1 MVSMER
7 LLTDDSGSYLSGQTY
22 YQGQH
27 GSPEPDMQHSQ
38 HSTPPAHSYYGHLS
52 HGSHGSYAPAQPV
65 ELPLSYPTLQEMP
78 APPSPG
84 VARFSAQM
92 GLGQDQRLPTS
103 LEPTAVSSST
113 TPMSSPRFPDEAAF
127 SQQPPGSSG
136 NYYYQGGGRS
146 YGR

>member
-7 LLTDDSGSYLSGQTY
+7 LPTDDSGSYLSGQTY

-27 GSPEPDMQHSQ
+27 GSPEPDMQHSLGYDTNHFHSQ

-65 ELPLSYPTLQEMP
+65 ELPLSYPALQEMP
-78 APPSPG
+78 ASPSPG
-84 VARFSAQM
+84 VAQFSAQM

-103 LEPTAVSSST
+103 LDLSSITLYHANVIPTISRRGGLFT
-113 TPMSSPRFPDEAAF
+113 TTTR
-127 SQQPPGSSG
+127 Q
-136 NYYYQGGGRS
+136 
-146 YGR
+146 